1 MRQLA
6 AFDVPILSA
15 RVGDNAG
22 LICDALSLHL
32 EDGALVLDP
41 TYGRGNFW
49 KGVTPNRYTLIY
61 SDIADG
67 GPDARELPQADGSID
82 AIVLDP
88 PYIPTHD
95 GDLKASID
103 ATYRVNGS
111 GLKSADDVIA
121 FYGDALREARR
132 VLRPRGIAFV
142 KCQDTTENHRAYWVH
157 NEVLRAALELGLAA
171 IDMFVLV
178 QRGAPAQRHRSQ
190 ERARRNHSYLWVF
203 RNSTVLSKTRAA

>member
-1 MRQLA
+1 MRQLS

-22 LICDALSLHL
+22 LIADALLLHL
-32 EDGALVLDP
+32 EDGERVLDP

-49 KGVTPNRYTLIY
+49 SAIEPGRFDLIA
-61 SDIADG
+61 SDFADG
-67 GPDARELPQADGSID
+67 GPDARELPFEDGEFD
-82 AIVLDP
+82 AIILDP

-103 ATYRVNGS
+103 ATYRVNSS
-111 GLKSADDVIA
+111 GLRSASDVIR
-121 FYGDALREARR
+121 FYADALAEAQR
-132 VLRPRGIAFV
+132 VLRLRGLAFV

-157 NEVLRAALELGLAA
+157 TEVQDAAERLGMVA
-171 IDMFVLV
+171 IDLFVLV

-203 RNSTVLSKTRAA
+203 KKERA